1 MGKKL
6 NLGGLSAASR
16 VEGRRRNDAFNA
28 SIRQFI
34 ETIQVEN
41 NTVTFTVPEQ
51 WQQDYAAWQVDPV
64 TATCADGTTV
74 TLTLEQP
81 KHKGKKPAAPKPA
94 PKPAAPDTTTAKPGA
109 KPEAKPQKPE
119 TKPKNKAEAK
129 PKAKSENKPKAKPTE
144 QKKKKKS

>member
-1 MGKKL
+1 MGY
-6 NLGGLSAASR
+6 GLRDAMVRLEQMGLRVKCQGSGRVAAQSVHAGDKVKR
-16 VEGRRRNDAFNA
+16 
-28 SIRQFI
+28 
-34 ETIQVEN
+34 
-41 NTVTFTVPEQ
+41 
-51 WQQDYAAWQVDPV
+51 
-64 TATCADGTTV
+64 GTTV